1 MNRMAAI
8 GTIQAQG
15 TVYTA
20 RLVCLDDTVI
30 RAQAPSEGELRK
42 GLRLLARACD
52 LRVRL
57 RPARDIGASLYR
69 HGRAS

>member
-15 TVYTA
+15 STYVA

-30 RAQAPSEGELRK
+30 RAQAPTESQLRQ
-42 GLRLLARACD
+42 GLRVLARACD
-52 LRVRL
+52 LRIRL
-57 RPARDIGASLYR
+57 RPAQDLGASLYR

>member
-30 RAQAPSEGELRK
+30 RAQAPTEGELRK

-52 LRVRL
+52 LRLRL
-57 RPARDIGASLYR
+57 QPAQDIGASLYK